1 MGPQTPGSGVSEPE
15 FPGLWWEQRGS
26 RAGPG
31 QPGVPC
37 EAETLAPGFQ
47 LPGPRAHPGLGRG
60 PEEAV
65 RVTSEVQCFLEAKKL
80 SPHRTDGWR
89 VEAAEGSGAQSRKPC
104 TKGSHGHVE
113 AGTGKRGCLEDL
125 PHALAFSQEWGQCG
139 GPLSR
144 LRLVLHPLDAG
155 KWAAAVGP
163 SERRGVWGLDRLSWS
178 LGFRRLTGHSSPH
191 LPEQSGRPS
200 PVACFL
206 LSLTCLRPGQPG
218 PAACLP
224 ARPTPPGPPSAPTHK
239 PAHGPWVAR
248 LPLPAPHTEAG
259 TWTAVCECSTQRPET
274 PNSSIHSLA
283 YPPMH

>member
-15 FPGLWWEQRGS
+15 LPGLWWERRGS

-80 SPHRTDGWR
+80 SPRRTDGWR
-89 VEAAEGSGAQSRKPC
+89 VEAAEGSGAQS

-113 AGTGKRGCLEDL
+113 AGAGKRGCLEDL

-155 KWAAAVGP
+155 KWAPAVGP
-163 SERRGVWGLDRLSWS
+163 SERRGVWGLDRLSWMEPRFPQAHRPLLPAPSRTVRETLARS
-178 LGFRRLTGHSSPH
+178 LFPPLPH
-191 LPEQSGRPS
+191 LPSAR
-200 PVACFL
+200 
-206 LSLTCLRPGQPG
+206 
-218 PAACLP
+218 P
-224 ARPTPPGPPSAPTHK
+224 ARPSSLPPCEAHSPRPSFRAHPQARARPMGRQAAPPRP
-239 PAHGPWVAR
+239 
-248 LPLPAPHTEAG
+248 PH
-259 TWTAVCECSTQRPET
+259 
-274 PNSSIHSLA
+274 
-283 YPPMH
+283 